1 MMEKLQYENLE
12 QIWKLVVEEKINIV
26 ENFHKKFK
34 NDEGIRTIMLIIEY
48 MTISRPI
55 RSIIEQIIQDQKIMI
70 YMTYA
75 TYLSN
80 RSITLSK
87 KERLFRTIEFDQ
99 KEYYDQ
105 VTQYSFNMGPGPIKF
120 TNQSIKEWTYCED
133 KRPYRKYY
141 KIISYNE

>member
-1 MMEKLQYENLE
+1 MNKLPYEILE
-12 QIWKLVVEEKINIV
+12 QIWKSVIEEKIKIL
-26 ENFHKKFK
+26 EHYHKQFK
-34 NDEGIRTIMLIIEY
+34 GNEGIRTIMLIIEY
-48 MTISRPI
+48 MTLSRPI
-55 RSIIEQIIQDQKIMI
+55 RSIIEQIIQDQKITI

-87 KERLFRTIEFDQ
+87 KERLFKTIEFDQ
-99 KEYYDQ
+99 REYYDQ

-133 KRPYRKYY
+133 KKPYQKYY
-141 KIISYNE
+141 KLKSYDE

>member
-1 MMEKLQYENLE
+1 
-12 QIWKLVVEEKINIV
+12 
-26 ENFHKKFK
+26 
-34 NDEGIRTIMLIIEY
+34 MLIIEY
-48 MTISRPI
+48 MTLSRPI
-55 RSIIEQIIQDQKIMI
+55 RSIIEQIIQDQKITI

-80 RSITLSK
+80 RTITLSK

-99 KEYYDQ
+99 RKYYDQ
-105 VTQYSFNMGPGPIKF
+105 VTQYSFNMGSGPIKF
-120 TNQSIKEWTYCED
+120 TNQSIKEWTYRED